1 VRALGLDLGS
11 KRIGVALSD
20 SGGRL
25 ATPYE
30 VVARSGD
37 RARDHRRILDLA
49 AEAEVE
55 AIVVGLPLSLDGSV
69 GRAAKRALAEAAELG
84 ATTDLPVETYDERL
98 STVTADRYLMEMD
111 LNAAARRKVVDK
123 VAAAVILQAWLDSRA
138 AADPHSTDPDAPA
151 PAAPADPD
159 PAAPPAADTE
169 TAP

>member
-37 RARDHRRILDLA
+37 RARDHRRILELA

-69 GRAAKRALAEAAELG
+69 GPAAKRALAEVAELG
-84 ATTDLPVETYDERL
+84 ATTDLPIETYDERL

-111 LNAAARRKVVDK
+111 LNAVARRKVVDK
-123 VAAAVILQAWLDSRA
+123 VAAAVILQSWLDSRA
-138 AADPHSTDPDAPA
+138 AAAPHSTDTAPA
-151 PAAPADPD
+151 VDDGVGPASARPD
-159 PAAPPAADTE
+159 QP
-169 TAP
+169 